1 MKICFKINYTKLYI
15 TLHILVYLFIT
26 GCIDSPENTSIKIK
40 GTVYDKY
47 GMLHP
52 YSLVSA
58 GDYPIVATDYNGT
71 FLLENEN
78 FPYDLTVSDNYRSN
92 SQKFLKL
99 TIPAPNITFLD
110 VYGYASNSNLSVH
123 FPLLGENEFAYIRF
137 ISPDL
142 TVQFDNFV
150 NGGDFFN
157 CNVGFLTNKTQITGK
172 LIFLKFINVNGI
184 RSFENFGYKN
194 LVLGSGTQDIYFSSQ
209 DISYNPKEIPCQF
222 SVNVQ
227 NNYDFW
233 YSIVE
238 MKFKGMHENSNLELY
253 LLDYPFWGYFIVP
266 ELPEIEYKIKFILE
280 AGNRTHFGNF
290 SKQWVYKNPGE
301 DTHLD
306 ITRTLEIQSPANGEI
321 NITNNSSFI
330 FTDPEP
336 RGIYIY
342 QISKERYFGNTAN
355 IITTSNNL
363 KLSELSTRLFKF
375 ESNKTYYWCVKKYP
389 GYESVDEFAS
399 GRLKPD
405 TLFNKIP
412 SSEVYSFTTN

>member
-1 MKICFKINYTKLYI
+1 MKICIKINRTKLYI
-15 TLHILVYLFIT
+15 TLLIISNLFIS
-26 GCIDSPENTSIKIK
+26 GCIDNPDNISNKLN

-58 GDYPIVATDYNGT
+58 GDYPIVATDFYGA
-71 FLLENEN
+71 FLLENDN
-78 FPYDLTVSDNYRSN
+78 FPYDLTVSDIYSSN
-92 SQKFLKL
+92 SQKFLNL
-99 TIPAPNITFLD
+99 TIPAPQITFLD
-110 VYGYASNSNLSVH
+110 VYGYASSTYLKVH
-123 FPLLGENEFAYIRF
+123 FPLLGEQEYAYIRF

-142 TVQFDNFV
+142 TVQFNNFV
-150 NGGDFFN
+150 YEGDIFD
-157 CNVGFLTNKTQITGK
+157 CSVGFLTNKKQISGK
-172 LIFLKFINVNGI
+172 LIFLKFIYVNGV
-184 RSFENFGYKN
+184 RRFENFGYKN
-194 LVLGSGTQDIYFSSQ
+194 LVLGSGYQEIFFSSQ
-209 DISYNPKEIPCQF
+209 DISYNPNEIPCKF
-222 SVNVQ
+222 SVDVQ
-227 NNYDFW
+227 NTYDFW
-233 YSIVE
+233 YSVVE
-238 MKFKGMHENSNLELY
+238 MKFKDMHENSNLELD
-253 LLDYPFWGYFIVP
+253 LLDNPIGGYYIVP
-266 ELPEIEYKIKFILE
+266 ELPEIEYKIKFIGM
-280 AGNRTHFGNF
+280 AGNPTNFRNF

-306 ITRTLEIQSPANGEI
+306 ITRTLEIQSPANGEK

-336 RGIYIY
+336 QGIYIY

-375 ESNKTYYWCVKKYP
+375 ESNKTYYWFVKKYP

-412 SSEVYSFTTN
+412 CSEVYSFTTN